1 MAEPSRGDTMWKLDP
16 QLIAQVKSAQKPEDL
31 HDVVQKAIQLEHATI
46 PAYLAAYFTLKQGSN
61 QPVAA
66 ILRSIVVEEMLHMAI
81 ACNLLIAL
89 GGRPVIDEPGF
100 IPTYPG
106 PLPMGIDDDLIVP
119 IEKCSLELVGNIFM
133 RIEKPEHPIDIKAM
147 LALPAAQQFSTIG
160 QFYDALVERLRHMGP
175 KAFSKGRFGE
185 EMVDNT
191 WFPKDQLFPIVDEHS
206 AAAAIRIIV
215 RQGEGTKASPLDP
228 EDEPAHY
235 YRFEQ
240 IVKKRRLVRDAAQPS
255 GFAFTGA
262 PIDLDATKVWNMQP
276 NPPAPDQLPAGSASR
291 HVAAQFAVAYTAM
304 LRGLHDTF
312 NGAPAE
318 INKAMGLM
326 YQLRLLAQSVL
337 KTPMPGSPDVSTG
350 LTFVYRTS
358 VA

>member
-1 MAEPSRGDTMWKLDP
+1 MWKLKP
-16 QLIAQVKSAQKPEDL
+16 ELIARIESAQKPEDL
-31 HDVVQKAIQLEHATI
+31 YDVVQKAIQLEHATI
-46 PAYLAAYFTLKQGSN
+46 PAYLAAYFTLMQGSN

-119 IEKCSLELVGNIFM
+119 LEKCSLDLIGNIFM
-133 RIEKPEHPIDIKAM
+133 RIEKPEDPIEIKAM
-147 LALPAAQQFSTIG
+147 LQLTAQEFSTIG
-160 QFYDALVERLRHMGP
+160 KFYDALVERLKHMGP
-175 KAFSKGRFGE
+175 KAFNKGRFGE

-191 WFPKDQLFPIVDEHS
+191 WFPKDQLFPIVDQDS
-206 AAAAIRIIV
+206 AAAAIQIIV

-228 EDEPAHY
+228 QDEPAHY

-255 GFAFTGA
+255 GFAFAGA

-276 NPPAPDQLPAGSASR
+276 NPPPPDQLPAGSSSR
-291 HVAAQFAVAYTAM
+291 HVATQFAIAYTTM
-304 LRGLHDTF
+304 LRSLHDTF

-337 KTPMPGSPDVSTG
+337 KTPMPNSPDVSTG
-350 LTFVYRTS
+350 LSFVYQTS
-358 VA
+358 VV